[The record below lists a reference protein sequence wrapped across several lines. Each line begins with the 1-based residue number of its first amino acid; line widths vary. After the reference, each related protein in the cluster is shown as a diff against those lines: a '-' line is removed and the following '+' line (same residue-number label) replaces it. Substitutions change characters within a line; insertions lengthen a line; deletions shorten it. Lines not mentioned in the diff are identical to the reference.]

1 MAIVFLL
8 SVSILESAGREGM
21 DGCRA
26 ANPQQHALRP
36 HPSPHPVLIAAGRAA
51 AARERSRRGVQGHG
65 EVSGWLEDGGR
76 WEIRVVER
84 GEDREQRQPI
94 GVQRRRR
101 RSRRQEAGKVS
112 LDGQGGRS
120 AALMLRLEGWGE
132 VESKVAPLRGGQ
144 GDPQELQTSGEGSM
158 GVDAGKP
165 SGKDRR
171 TKRVTGISKE
181 AGNWDVLEEG
191 SGESERLRAEP
202 RRNCT
207 VHNTSAASLGCSHR
221 HSTEV

>member
-1 MAIVFLL
+1 MVIVFLL

-21 DGCRA
+21 DGCRT

-36 HPSPHPVLIAAGRAA
+36 PPSPHPVLIAAGKAA

-65 EVSGWLEDGGR
+65 EVAGWSEGVGR
-76 WEIRVVER
+76 WEIRVGER

-101 RSRRQEAGKVS
+101 SRRQEGGKVG

-144 GDPQELQTSGEGSM
+144 GDLQELQTSGEGSM
-158 GVDAGKP
+158 AVDAGKP
-165 SGKDRR
+165 SGRDRR
-171 TKRVTGISKE
+171 TKRVTDISKE